1 MLTITNLTKK
11 FDKQVILKDLN
22 YSFPKVGMV
31 GIFGASGS
39 GKSTLLNI
47 LTKLDQDYLG
57 EIKLGEYN
65 LKEQKINA
73 FNFGIIYQNYNLFE
87 ELSAFDNVLL
97 AMLIRGVNNNQEV
110 EQALLKANVKKSLWS
125 KKVKFLS
132 GGEKQRVAIARAL
145 INNPPILICDEPT
158 GALDSKNS
166 EIIFKL
172 LQGLGQKK
180 LVIVVSHN
188 LNLLH
193 QYCNEVIKLQDMHL
207 KRSKEKLIKYNFYQ
221 GLKDKSTKLIV
232 RGHLLNAKFK
242 YILISL
248 ALIFTSLFSILSF
261 SFAYKANQST
271 NRFTNNFPDHDVF
284 RVSKIKEEKISNSI
298 FTYTQLARPTI
309 SEVDA
314 LKRILPKFET
324 FYDLGIIFPPQIDVK
339 IENKLHKNI
348 AFSPCFSLKGDFSH
362 VIINKQCADLI
373 KSDIFECGFASE
385 FFYNNEPVR
394 FIYNQEFKVIKVIEE
409 INMLNVPRI
418 YFNYYQAQKIAQETM
433 AKNHCNFY
441 EMIVKSPSTSVVS
454 NYQMLIHILDVSKS
468 IQVYDIAH
476 KLTGYEISSN
486 SKTIDEAI
494 KEILRSITMFL
505 LLFGAILFFG
515 CLVILTF
522 VIIAIINDN
531 QKETAI
537 LLSLGKRKENI
548 KKTYLLEMSVIV
560 IFSYLI
566 SLVLSIVGQ
575 GVLNSILVPYF
586 GLNLR
591 ISVFVPSLG
600 SLIIIELMAYAIISI
615 TYFFVKKQNTIKM
628 LREE

>member
-11 FDKQVILKDLN
+11 FGKQTILKDLN

-57 EIKLGEYN
+57 EIQIGECD
-65 LKEQKINA
+65 LKDQRVNA

-97 AMLIRGVNNNQEV
+97 AMLIRGVKNDQEV
-110 EQALLKANVKKSLWS
+110 EQALIKANVKKFLWS

-132 GGEKQRVAIARAL
+132 GGEKQRVAIARSL

-166 EIIFKL
+166 EMVFKL
-172 LQGLGQKK
+172 LQDLSQKK

-193 QYCNEVIKLQDMHL
+193 LYCDDVIKLQDMHS
-207 KRSKEKLIKYNFYQ
+207 KRSKEQLIKCNFHH

-232 RGHLLNAKFK
+232 CSHLLNAKFK
-242 YILISL
+242 YALISL
-248 ALIFTSLFSILSF
+248 ALIFTSLFSTLSF
-261 SFAYKANQST
+261 GFAYKANQSIYK
-271 NRFTNNFPDHDVF
+271 FTNNFPDHDVF

-314 LKRILPKFET
+314 LKKILPKFET
-324 FYDLGIIFPPQIDVK
+324 FYDLSIIFPSQIDIK
-339 IENKLHKNI
+339 IEDKLHKSI
-348 AFSPCFSLKGDFSH
+348 AFSPCFSLNGDFSH

-394 FIYNQEFKVIKVIEE
+394 FTYNQEFKVIEVIEE

-418 YFNYYQAQKIAQETM
+418 YFNYYQAQKIAQETT
-433 AKNHCNFY
+433 AKNHRSFY
-441 EMIVKSPSTSVVS
+441 EMIVKSPSTSVAS
-454 NYQMLIHILDVSKS
+454 NYQMLIHVLDNSKS
-468 IQVYDIAH
+468 VQIYDIAH
-476 KLTGYEISSN
+476 KLTSYEISSN

-494 KEILRSITMFL
+494 KEILKSITMFL

-515 CLVILTF
+515 CLVILSF

-537 LLSLGKRKENI
+537 LLSLGKRKDNI
-548 KKTYLLEMSVIV
+548 KKTYLLEMSFIV
-560 IFSYLI
+560 IFAYLI
-566 SLVLSIVGQ
+566 SLILSIIGQ
-575 GVLNSILVPYF
+575 SVLNSMLIPYF
-586 GLNLR
+586 GINLK
-591 ISVFVPSLG
+591 ISVFLPSLF
-600 SLIIIELMAYAIISI
+600 SLIIMEAMSYAIISI
-615 TYFFVKKQNTIKM
+615 TYFFVTKQNTIKM